1 MTLYGLSP
9 QRRGCVVRHLD
20 LLKSMEEA
28 YKSLIYLKQMY
39 LLLFKIRKK
48 KTKKK
53 TSNISVIAHWA
64 VTPSTMA
71 PAAWTCLISIRN
83 AYSSASL
90 WSTKHYDNIRAKPR
104 KTLCELFV
112 WLMLSATS
120 LRGSATW
127 VCQWSAHCTLYSL
140 CCLWITWSV

>member
-1 MTLYGLSP
+1 MDWVHNEEDVSWDIWTCSSLWRKLINPSYILS
-9 QRRGCVVRHLD
+9 RC
-20 LLKSMEEA
+20 
-28 YKSLIYLKQMY
+28 ICCF
-39 LLLFKIRKK
+39 FKLGKKNKK
-48 KTKKK
+48 KN
-53 TSNISVIAHWA
+53 SNISVIAHWA
-64 VTPSTMA
+64 ITPSTMA

-104 KTLCELFV
+104 KTLWELFV